1 MQTFLIINK
10 YVNLD
15 ELENRTN
22 NEDIIKQIGSVKM
35 FSKLS
40 ALEDSEEFL
49 EQEISILKRMLM
61 ETYDVPFAPA
71 FVINGLEY

>member
-10 YVNLD
+10 YVSLD

-35 FSKLS
+35 FSKLN
-40 ALEDSEEFL
+40 ALENSEEFL
-49 EQEISILKRMLM
+49 KQEIDILKRMLM
-61 ETYDVPFAPA
+61 KTYNVPFAPA